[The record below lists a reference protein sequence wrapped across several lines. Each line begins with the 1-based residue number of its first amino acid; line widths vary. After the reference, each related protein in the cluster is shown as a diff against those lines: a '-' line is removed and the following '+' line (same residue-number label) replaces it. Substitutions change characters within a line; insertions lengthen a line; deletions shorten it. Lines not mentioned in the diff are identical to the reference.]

1 VLLIENP
8 ATGWVSEGVDF
19 SRKQKSGKYDK
30 FEKEIEGMFSE

>member
-1 VLLIENP
+1 
-8 ATGWVSEGVDF
+8 VSEGVDF